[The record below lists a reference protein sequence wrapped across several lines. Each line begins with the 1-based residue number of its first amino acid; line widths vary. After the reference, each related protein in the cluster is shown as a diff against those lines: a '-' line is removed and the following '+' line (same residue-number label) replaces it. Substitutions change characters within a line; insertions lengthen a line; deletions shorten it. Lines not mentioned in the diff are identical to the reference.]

1 MLLARLEVIPD
12 PIDVLR
18 IPGRRGREYK
28 PERLREMVVM
38 RHLRHD
44 TLQKGGPAWQGAS
57 GCLPPGRDLCRRAAG
72 FSMVELL
79 ITLVLLGI
87 VAAIA
92 VPSFRGWVDN
102 SNLKAAAR
110 MVSSD
115 FYDTRGRA
123 SSENRPYTITYSPGT
138 NTCRIQ
144 AAAANNLAAVDEL
157 KTFGEFGNVRL
168 TSVNGGTAAVAITL
182 QSRGSVTPNGTLVV
196 TNNRNSTGTI
206 TLLITGR
213 AHVTYSMQ

>member
-1 MLLARLEVIPD
+1 
-12 PIDVLR
+12 
-18 IPGRRGREYK
+18 
-28 PERLREMVVM
+28 MVVM
-38 RHLRHD
+38 RHLRHYA
-44 TLQKGGPAWQGAS
+44 LQKGGLAWQGAP
-57 GCLPPGRDLCRRAAG
+57 GCLPPGRGLCRRAAG

-102 SNLKAAAR
+102 TNLKGAAR

-115 FYDTRGRA
+115 VYDTRARA
-123 SSENRPYTITYSPGT
+123 LSENRSYTITYSPDPT

-144 AAAANNLAAVDEL
+144 AAAANSLPAVNET
-157 KTFGEFGNVRL
+157 KTFGEFGGVRL
-168 TSVNGGTAAVAITL
+168 TSAAVVITI
-182 QSRGSVTPNGTLVV
+182 QSRGTVTPAGTVVLTNG
-196 TNNRNSTGTI
+196 RNSTGTI
-206 TLLITGR
+206 TVLNTGR

>member
-1 MLLARLEVIPD
+1 
-12 PIDVLR
+12 
-18 IPGRRGREYK
+18 
-28 PERLREMVVM
+28 MVVM
-38 RHLRHD
+38 RHLRHY

-57 GCLPPGRDLCRRAAG
+57 GCLPTGRGLCRRAAG

-115 FYDTRGRA
+115 FYDTRARA
-123 SSENRPYTITYSPGT
+123 MSENRTYTVTYSPDPT

-144 AAAANNLAAVDEL
+144 AAAANGLPAVDET
-157 KTFGEFGNVRL
+157 KTFGEFGGVRL
-168 TSVNGGTAAVAITL
+168 TSVNGGAAAVAITI
-182 QSRGSVTPNGTLVV
+182 QSRGTVTPNGTVVV
-196 TNNRNSTGTI
+196 TNSRNSTGTI

>member
-1 MLLARLEVIPD
+1 
-12 PIDVLR
+12 
-18 IPGRRGREYK
+18 
-28 PERLREMVVM
+28 MVVM
-38 RHLRHD
+38 RHLRHY
-44 TLQKGGPAWQGAS
+44 TLQEGRPAWQGAS
-57 GCLPPGRDLCRRAAG
+57 GCLPRGRGLCRRAAG

-123 SSENRPYTITYSPGT
+123 SSENRPYTITYRPDPT
-138 NTCRIQ
+138 NSCRIQ
-144 AAAANNLAAVDEL
+144 AAAANNLTAVDET
-157 KTFGEFGNVRL
+157 KTFGEFRNVRL
-168 TSVNGGTAAVAITL
+168 TSVNGGTADVAITI
-182 QSRGSVTPNGTLVV
+182 QSRGSVTPNGTVVV